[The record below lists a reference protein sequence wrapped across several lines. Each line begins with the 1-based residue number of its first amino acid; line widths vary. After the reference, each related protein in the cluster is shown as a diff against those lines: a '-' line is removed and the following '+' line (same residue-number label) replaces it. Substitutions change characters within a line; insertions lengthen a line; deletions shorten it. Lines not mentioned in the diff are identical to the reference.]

1 MCVESLAFRDV
12 LDLVSLYRRRK
23 WQAET
28 RRPPPRLSGPRT
40 SLPKERPQ
48 LTKTNKQTNK
58 RTNERNRERKTEKRK
73 HRTPERKQK
82 KQNKKKRS
90 VARARHL
97 SRKKPNKPNRTQPN
111 FFRAA
116 RPNDQ
121 KTKRGEP
128 KRKKKQ
134 AAKNKKETDRQGV
147 RPRRCVPFLAFHY
160 IFFLCVLVLSF
171 KFAKNLGLAMMII
184 RTIIW

>member
-128 KRKKKQ
+128 KRKKNRQRKTKKKQ
-134 AAKNKKETDRQGV
+134 TDRASG
-147 RPRRCVPFLAFHY
+147 RAGAFRFSHFT
-160 IFFLCVLVLSF
+160 IFFFVCVLVLSF

>member
-48 LTKTNKQTNK
+48 LTKTNNQTNK

-82 KQNKKKRS
+82 KQNKKNDPWRARATCREKNQTNPTEPNRIFFVRPDQTIRKQKEANRNEKKTGSEKQKRNRQTGRQAAQVRS
-90 VARARHL
+90 V
-97 SRKKPNKPNRTQPN
+97 SRISL
-111 FFRAA
+111 FF
-116 RPNDQ
+116 
-121 KTKRGEP
+121 
-128 KRKKKQ
+128 
-134 AAKNKKETDRQGV
+134 
-147 RPRRCVPFLAFHY
+147 CVCFGFV
-160 IFFLCVLVLSF
+160 F
-171 KFAKNLGLAMMII
+171 
-184 RTIIW
+184 